1 VAKVSAIENR
11 SFLFSIGSS
20 ESRKKMEIL
29 GRGRILGMWWPDW
42 KFWTEEQGITQ
53 AGREELGSA
62 EEQKEC
68 QRTGSLGRTAGARVE
83 KAKQTWGA

>member
-1 VAKVSAIENR
+1 MA
-11 SFLFSIGSS
+11 G
-20 ESRKKMEIL
+20 MEVL
-29 GRGRILGMWWPDW
+29 DGGASVEQ
-42 KFWTEEQGITQ
+42 EEQGRIRQ

-83 KAKQTWGA
+83 KAKQT